1 MSATPLH
8 RPKTVRRQAIICIKN
23 FIFQRDTGK
32 KENSEV
38 QCLLAN
44 PEARKSGEQNTLQI
58 KSSPEKGVGVCGVFL
73 LVFFCFLSFLSLASE
88 IVLSRGVMNGQ
99 GRKALRWLEKE
110 LFSSKGLQRIMGFLG
125 SYFVF
130 LSLCV

>member
-1 MSATPLH
+1 M
-8 RPKTVRRQAIICIKN
+8 
-23 FIFQRDTGK
+23 
-32 KENSEV
+32 
-38 QCLLAN
+38 
-44 PEARKSGEQNTLQI
+44 I

>member
-44 PEARKSGEQNTLQI
+44 PEARKSGEQNTLQQ
-58 KSSPEKGVGVCGVFL
+58 KDDKKQPRKGCWCLWGVFA
-73 LVFFCFLSFLSLASE
+73 CFLSFLSLASE
-88 IVLSRGVMNGQ
+88 IVLSQGVMNGQ